1 MLTIDSHVN
10 LYDKQ
15 WPTTHFQMIDRI
27 NQLRIHIVT
36 RSCICRLRVDNIYQ
50 MFIACP
56 QKTKEESASILDFGR
71 FFFGEDSP
79 AVGSTATGVELLFEE
94 SRCECHD
101 VKSCRCIVALKA
113 AASLLSFDIV
123 SWSMNKRLSNTVT

>member
-1 MLTIDSHVN
+1 
-10 LYDKQ
+10 
-15 WPTTHFQMIDRI
+15 MIDRI

-50 MFIACP
+50 RFIACP

-79 AVGSTATGVELLFEE
+79 PAVGSPATGVGLLLEE
-94 SRCECHD
+94 SRRECHD

-123 SWSMNKRLSNTVT
+123 LVDEQEAT